1 MSFLKSRS
9 SAAFYLALV
18 FASGILVGVVS
29 NRLYMTT
36 TASANA
42 TPRTMAEYRQ
52 RFFAE
57 MREKVGV
64 REDQIGPITKELD
77 ATKKRFDELHAQ
89 EKPLHDQIQQD
100 HVAAMKALLDDKQ
113 KPLYDE
119 WRAERE
125 RSRAQ
130 AVRRIGGSST
140 PRAISTPRPGQT
152 N

>member
-1 MSFLKSRS
+1 VSFLKSRS
-9 SAAFYLALV
+9 SAAFYLVLV

-29 NRLYMTT
+29 NRLYLTT

-57 MREKVGV
+57 MRQKVGV
-64 REDQIGPITKELD
+64 RDDQIAPITSELD
-77 ATKKRFDELHAQ
+77 FTKKRFDELHAQ
-89 EKPLHDQIQQD
+89 EKPLHDQIQQE
-100 HVAAMKALLDDKQ
+100 HIARMKALLNDKQ
-113 KPLYDE
+113 KALYDE

-130 AVRRIGGSST
+130 AVRTMSGSSA
-140 PRAISTPRPGQT
+140 PRATTTLPPGPT

>member
-9 SAAFYLALV
+9 SAVFYLLLV

-29 NRLYMTT
+29 NRLYLTT

-52 RFFAE
+52 RFFTE
-57 MREKVGV
+57 MRQKVGV
-64 REDQIGPITKELD
+64 RDDQIAPITNELD
-77 ATKKRFDELHAQ
+77 FTKKRFDELHAQ
-89 EKPLHDQIQQD
+89 EKPLHDQIQQG
-100 HVAAMKALLDDKQ
+100 HIARMKALLDDKQ
-113 KPLYDE
+113 KGLYDE

-130 AVRRIGGSST
+130 AVSRMSGGASSAASST
-140 PRAISTPRPGQT
+140 PRPAPT